1 MSQVSDSRS
10 RSAEEVE
17 QVKRLHRG
25 IIHLMRLQVARV
37 AAGPTPAGSVE
48 VRQRADREML
58 VETVFQSLTTTLA
71 AVAEGRVPWVQMH
84 RPVSPG
90 RAEMVLHIQSRD
102 RPRRT
107 RGAAAEACAPSAV
120 YTLRVVA
127 LQGGR
132 AEAVQG
138 PALETASLRR
148 ITVAE
153 VAQEVTSVAREEQAL
168 AETDTKVSSSFVY
181 RLPKFLSV
189 K

>member
-1 MSQVSDSRS
+1 
-10 RSAEEVE
+10 
-17 QVKRLHRG
+17 
-25 IIHLMRLQVARV
+25 
-37 AAGPTPAGSVE
+37 
-48 VRQRADREML
+48 
-58 VETVFQSLTTTLA
+58 
-71 AVAEGRVPWVQMH
+71 
-84 RPVSPG
+84 
-90 RAEMVLHIQSRD
+90 
-102 RPRRT
+102 
-107 RGAAAEACAPSAV
+107 
-120 YTLRVVA
+120 VVA